1 MSRVKGILF
10 DFDGV
15 IIESNSVRE
24 YGFRK
29 SLEAYPNDLVEDLVN
44 YHNAN
49 GGLSRY
55 HKYEYFFTQIL
66 RQKAKEGQ
74 VMELANA
81 FSEIMRKELGKKK
94 YLIAETVEFI
104 KQIHQSIPLK
114 IVSGSDQEE
123 LRFLCNN
130 LEVDQYFKAIFGSP
144 VAKTELVRRIIEQDG
159 HSDFLLIGDSVND
172 FEAAR
177 DNDIAFVGYNNSSLR
192 ELGSYYIDDYN
203 VFTSWLNEH

>member
-81 FSEIMRKELGKKK
+81 FFRNYAQRAREKEIFNSRN
-94 YLIAETVEFI
+94 
-104 KQIHQSIPLK
+104 S
-114 IVSGSDQEE
+114 
-123 LRFLCNN
+123 
-130 LEVDQYFKAIFGSP
+130 
-144 VAKTELVRRIIEQDG
+144 RI
-159 HSDFLLIGDSVND
+159 
-172 FEAAR
+172 
-177 DNDIAFVGYNNSSLR
+177 Y
-192 ELGSYYIDDYN
+192 
-203 VFTSWLNEH
+203 